1 MGTIFHTP
9 AGYLNSNIG
18 LLAGTVI
25 RELRMHPYIDPELE
39 DGQWNHRPE
48 YLEFTIQSV
57 WDGGYTC
64 QYSGGE
70 STFSWSAWKE
80 QPRYGFMDDGSTP
93 VRYYI
98 QNAPLPPPYERK
110 LDDFSPYSLR
120 CAEIDQ
126 AALLV
131 KDKNAFAALAAEQE
145 VSPQEFGVFLERPS
159 KRFLAGGG
167 CPCYQGS
174 LNYGSGANVLCE
186 AVQEQLHGYIETKF
200 CEDGRKIYCPIW
212 QAECNKLIVPNLDT
226 KGD

>member
-25 RELRMHPYIDPELE
+25 RELRMHPYIDSELE
-39 DGQWNHRPE
+39 GGQWNHRPE

-64 QYSGGE
+64 QYSGEE
-70 STFSWSAWKE
+70 STFSWPTWKE

-98 QNAPLPPPYERK
+98 QNAPLPPPYESK
-110 LDDFSPYSLR
+110 LLNFSPYSLR

-131 KDKNAFAALAAEQE
+131 KDKNAFAALAAEPE
-145 VSPQEFGVFLERPS
+145 VSHRAPGVFRELPS
-159 KRFLAGGG
+159 KKFFAEDG
-167 CPCYQGS
+167 CPRYQGE
-174 LNYGSGANVLCE
+174 LNYGSGVNILCE
-186 AVQEQLHGYIETKF
+186 AVQEQLHSYVGLKF
-200 CEDGRKIYCPIW
+200 CEGGRKIYCPIW
-212 QAECNKLIVPNLDT
+212 QAERDQQIVPNLGT
-226 KGD
+226 KDD